1 MFILATN
8 VKHVSY
14 TGTFI
19 KHSGH
24 ICCQRGDL
32 DRWINVPLESL
43 KLFLQ
48 CCTCLHNSSH
58 LGTGLIQVP
67 WDVHDAKEAEE

>member
-1 MFILATN
+1 MSNMFHIL
-8 VKHVSY
+8 V
-14 TGTFI
+14 
-19 KHSGH
+19 HSLSTVGH

-48 CCTCLHNSSH
+48 CCTCLYNSSH
-58 LGTGLIQVP
+58 LGTGLIQVMGHGMFMMP
-67 WDVHDAKEAEE
+67 KRQRNEVI